1 VFMSSRDGVHWDRR
15 FLEAFI
21 RPGRDPLDWV
31 HRTHMTA
38 TGILATAPDEVSI
51 FVSRHYTYPSA
62 FLERMTMRTDG
73 FVSAHAG
80 YAGGSFTTK
89 PLFIE
94 GNDLVLNYATSAVGS
109 IRWEILDLHGNP
121 LPGFGV
127 EQTKLLSGD
136 EIEHRIHLQ
145 NPKRTGDQALG
156 SRAVKLRF
164 FLKDADLYSLQL
176 QK

>member
-1 VFMSSRDGVHWDRR
+1 
-15 FLEAFI
+15 
-21 RPGRDPLDWV
+21 
-31 HRTHMTA
+31 MTA

-89 PLFIE
+89 PLVIE

-109 IRWEILDLHGNP
+109 IRWEILDLHNNP
-121 LPGFGV
+121 LAGFGV

-136 EIEHRIHLQ
+136 EVEHRIHVQ
-145 NPKRTGDQALG
+145 KPKHRPDQALG
-156 SRAVKLRF
+156 SRPVKLRF
-164 FLKDADLYSLQL
+164 FLKDADLYSMQF
-176 QK
+176 QN